1 MRLWDHTSKAHLL
14 PLVLMITWV
23 LCFMVS
29 LLLNLLKAVKSK
41 DRKTFLPLKGDFWP
55 RSAFFVFKAL
65 TNADTL
71 STEDFN
77 SFEQKY

>member
-29 LLLNLLKAVKSK
+29 LLLNLLKAICKVKK
-41 DRKTFLPLKGDFWP
+41 KRKTFFPLKGDFGLEVH
-55 RSAFFVFKAL
+55 SSSSKHLQTL
-65 TNADTL
+65 THLA
-71 STEDFN
+71 
-77 SFEQKY
+77 